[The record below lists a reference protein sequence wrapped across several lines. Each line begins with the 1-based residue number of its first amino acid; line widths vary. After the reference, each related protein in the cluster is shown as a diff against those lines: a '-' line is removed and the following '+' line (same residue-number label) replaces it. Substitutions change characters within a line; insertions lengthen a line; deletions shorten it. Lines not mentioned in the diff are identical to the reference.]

1 VAVSGSPG
9 DRYLKVD
16 HAGEH
21 GAVSIYKA
29 QIWMAMFRA
38 PDRVP
43 ALTQCLAHEMR
54 HRSIFAAELARRGV
68 ARCRSYPLCAMGG
81 FALGMLTGLLGRQAM
96 AATTVAIEHVVLRH
110 LAQQLSA
117 LSGHD
122 AAASAAIRSIV
133 DDEQAHHDRAAR
145 ELTEP
150 SLLDR
155 LVMAVVRGSTE
166 SVIWLGMRL

>member
-1 VAVSGSPG
+1 VAVSGAPG
-9 DRYLKVD
+9 DRFLKVN
-16 HAGEH
+16 HTGEH

-68 ARCRSYPLCAMGG
+68 ARCRSVPLCAAGG
-81 FALGMLTGLLGRQAM
+81 FALGLLTGLLGRRAI
-96 AATTVAIEHVVLRH
+96 AATTVAVEHVVFRH
-110 LAQQLSA
+110 LAQQLSS
-117 LSGHD
+117 LGD
-122 AAASAAIRSIV
+122 RDPAASAAIRSIV
-133 DDEQAHHDRAAR
+133 NDEQDHHDRSAQA
-145 ELTEP
+145 LPKP
-150 SLLDR
+150 SPLDR
-155 LVMAVVRGSTE
+155 LLMAVVRGSTE

>member
-1 VAVSGSPG
+1 VAVSGLPG
-9 DRYLKVD
+9 DRFLKVN

-54 HRSIFAAELARRGV
+54 HRSIFAAELARRGM
-68 ARCRSYPLCAMGG
+68 ARCRSYTLCAVGG
-81 FALGMLTGLLGRQAM
+81 FALGLLTGVLGRRAM
-96 AATTVAIEHVVLRH
+96 AATTVAVEHVVLRH
-110 LAQQLSA
+110 LAQQLAA
-117 LSGHD
+117 LGDRD
-122 AAASAAIRSIV
+122 AAASTAIRSIV
-133 DDEQAHHDRAAR
+133 DDERDHHDRAAQA
-145 ELTEP
+145 LPKP
-150 SLLDR
+150 SPLDR